1 MFYGNSVF
9 NQPLNN
15 LDVSKVT
22 NMDGV
27 FVGAF
32 AFNQDIGSWDVSSVT
47 SMDSMFENATSFNNG
62 PVISLSGSEI
72 EYVSPNYYSSSN
84 LGKIV
89 RNSTSNENY
98 ALNDQMFY
106 SNITYPNDSILT
118 FTNTNT
124 ATDGY
129 MVCGLININPSLLFV
144 SGASNS
150 QFYNILR
157 DAKHGNYSDLEA
169 LCAVLQPNSNRQLR
183 IWDNGTSSTNTNSI
197 NLGNNARMET
207 DSVISIKLNSAGGFT
222 VTNDG
227 AGTASPTHNTWSYD
241 SEWTDS
247 SWTGNWY
254 IFGCISRESSD
265 PGILFDNG
273 ISNWNVS
280 KVTTMHEMFK
290 LANAFNQPIGSWDVS
305 KVSNMDRMFNDA
317 SNFNQDIGSWDVSS
331 LISMERMFGNA
342 VVFNQALDSWNVS
355 KVENMSLVFRT
366 ANSFNQPL
374 GSWDMSSVTE
384 MYHMFS
390 GGCPFDQDISGWD
403 VSKVENISHIFSE
416 NSKFNQDISGWDV
429 SSVTNMEYTF
439 YGATAFNQDISNWDV
454 SQVSNMNEMF
464 NGASNFNQPLG
475 EKNIFG
481 TGDELPADF
490 GNMAHD
496 LFGVGGSSNWY
507 SCSIDSWGLMDDG
520 TILLYNRTFDT
531 HGRFC
536 RIDLSGDRVTDAA
549 RYREHELP
557 TYNSLTELVNGYNTA
572 PSLQNYVNFTAGT
585 GFNNITFTNG
595 WDVSK
600 VTNMNE
606 MFKLATAFNQPIG
619 SWDVSKVSNM
629 ERMFWFA
636 EVFNQDISN
645 WDVSQVSNMNKM
657 FDSADAFNQPLGGN
671 NFGTGDDLPADFGSM
686 TIPVHNVTCS
696 VDRWAYY
703 EPNKIIIYNYTEGSH
718 GRFALITMNGTYEN
732 NSSRLI
738 EQGGSTVY
746 NTRDELIDGYTTAT
760 AGTYSNEHSFES
772 GTGFYNITGWDVS
785 SVTTMEHMFMNAES
799 FNQDISNWNLPTS
812 GVDYTDYGLGSGH
825 SDNSFVESSIYYF
838 KVNSYSIN
846 VSTTVPTD
854 AEESAN
860 TGNSSSSIFVSIFGH
875 VLGHQQSS
883 FHQQASFSR
892 TPPSEIAL
900 GGWWLTGGSSGV
912 PRYYAKN
919 TSDETTTFVR
929 YVLTD
934 SNGEVGATHGIAFYV
949 DTNNDLILDTEWE
962 EGGTETPY
970 NLKVNGG
977 AAVSSSV
984 VQAGDAIEL
993 IGAGT
998 FVEATLT
1005 VPSELST
1012 TQDYEVIL
1020 ENELL
1025 FTSIDKGET
1034 LSKTFEIAQTQSAS
1048 HENIVVKMYNT
1059 SGDGVWFKNV
1069 TITFNTTEY
1078 VFTTVDNIYDAT
1090 YDASLGSRV
1099 GTFNTVGWLDEGD
1112 ATRPAIRYYTNIFNT
1127 SKSTINVS
1135 TTADSTDN
1143 ADTLATIYV
1152 SFLTT
1157 EGNNILVEQEL
1168 FTGLNKNETKTET
1181 FSLPAIYDNIQVQIY
1196 TTNTDAVALSEV
1208 EITYN
1213 NNIHLFTT
1221 VDNNIN
1227 SIEPRTKLSS
1237 NAGAGGYSCSAS
1249 SVNSGSTTSQPF
1261 EPFMAF
1267 EGNSSPAANTWVTAV
1282 GSYLGSGVYDGSNS
1296 IVTTTGTASGEYIIL
1311 NMPHALKLSAVKLAG
1326 QYTTATP
1333 PRISAPKNWSVYGKN
1348 SGNWELIQQFTNSVP
1363 GNGFSTYNLTT
1374 PSTTAYQSFA
1384 ILVTESNGD
1393 TIVCISEIEFVVISD
1408 DDVGINNTVG
1418 WFDFGTGADN
1428 PHTRYYTNIS
1438 NSYTINVSTTA
1449 DSIDYAETVA
1459 TIYVSFLTT
1468 EGNNILVDQEL
1479 FTGLNKNETKTGTF
1493 SLPALYD
1500 NIQVQIHATEPDGV
1514 VFSEVKITYN
1524 DVIHIFTNVDN
1535 TYNDGNGVNNTVGW
1549 LDGNPEEEL
1558 IPYPYTRTYTN
1569 ISNS

>member
-1 MFYGNSVF
+1 
-9 NQPLNN
+9 
-15 LDVSKVT
+15 VT

-47 SMDSMFENATSFNNG
+47 SMDSMFENATSFN
-62 PVISLSGSEI
+62 
-72 EYVSPNYYSSSN
+72 
-84 LGKIV
+84 
-89 RNSTSNENY
+89 
-98 ALNDQMFY
+98 
-106 SNITYPNDSILT
+106 
-118 FTNTNT
+118 
-124 ATDGY
+124 
-129 MVCGLININPSLLFV
+129 
-144 SGASNS
+144 
-150 QFYNILR
+150 
-157 DAKHGNYSDLEA
+157 
-169 LCAVLQPNSNRQLR
+169 
-183 IWDNGTSSTNTNSI
+183 
-197 NLGNNARMET
+197 
-207 DSVISIKLNSAGGFT
+207 
-222 VTNDG
+222 
-227 AGTASPTHNTWSYD
+227 
-241 SEWTDS
+241 
-247 SWTGNWY
+247 
-254 IFGCISRESSD
+254 
-265 PGILFDNG
+265 NG

-342 VVFNQALDSWNVS
+342 VDFNQALDSWNVS

-366 ANSFNQPL
+366 ASSFNQPL

-390 GGCPFDQDISGWD
+390 GGCPFDQDISGWN
-403 VSKVENISHIFSE
+403 VSKVENISHMFSE

-439 YGATAFNQDISNWDV
+439 YSATAFNQDISNWDV

-496 LFGVGGSSNWY
+496 LFGVGGLSNWY
-507 SCSIDSWGLMDDG
+507 SCSIDLWGLMDDG

-536 RIDLSGDRVTDAA
+536 RIDLSGDRVTNAA

-629 ERMFWFA
+629 ERMFWYA
-636 EVFNQDISN
+636 EVFNQDISI

-671 NFGTGDDLPADFGSM
+671 NFGTGDDLPANFGEFTNGSNNH
-686 TIPVHNVTCS
+686 TIS
-696 VDRWAYY
+696 YWAYNPSDNDIILATTVISDGWLQFVKITREGEDKSFTSGY
-703 EPNKIIIYNYTEGSH
+703 KAFDTSATLRSQQALIDEFNNATFYTDEPN
-718 GRFALITMNGTYEN
+718 EN
-732 NSSRLI
+732 WFTK
-738 EQGGSTVY
+738 G
-746 NTRDELIDGYTTAT
+746 A
-760 AGTYSNEHSFES
+760 
-772 GTGFYNITGWDVS
+772 GFYNITGWDVS
-785 SVTTMEHMFMNAES
+785 SVTTMNGMFMNAES
-799 FNQDISNWNLPTS
+799 FNQDISDWNLPTS

-825 SDNSFVESSIYYF
+825 SDNLFVESSIYYF
-838 KVNSYSIN
+838 KVNPYSIN

-854 AEESAN
+854 AEQPGFN

-900 GGWWLTGGSSGV
+900 GGWWHAGGSSGV

-934 SNGEVGATHGIAFYV
+934 SNGQVGATHGIAFYV

-962 EGGTETPY
+962 VGGTETPY

-977 AAVSSSV
+977 AAVTSSV

-1020 ENELL
+1020 EEELL
-1025 FTSIDKGET
+1025 YTSIDKGET
-1034 LSKTFEIAQTQSAS
+1034 LSKTFEIAQSVS
-1048 HENIVVKMYNT
+1048 HENIVVKVYNT

-1099 GTFNTVGWLDEGD
+1099 GTFNTVGWLDEGHS
-1112 ATRPAIRYYTNIFNT
+1112 TRPAIRYYTNIFNP

-1135 TTADSTDN
+1135 TTADSIDN

-1157 EGNNILVEQEL
+1157 EGNNILVDQEL

-1196 TTNTDAVALSEV
+1196 TTNTDDAVALSDV

-1221 VDNNIN
+1221 VDNTIN

-1267 EGNSSPAANTWVTAV
+1267 EGNSSPAANAWVTAT
-1282 GSYLGSGVYDGSNS
+1282 GSYLGSGSYNGSNS
-1296 IVTTTGTASGEYIIL
+1296 IATTSGTASGEYIIL
-1311 NMPHALKLSAVKLAG
+1311 NMPHGIKLSAVKLAG
-1326 QYTTATP
+1326 QYTTSTP
-1333 PRISAPKNWSVYGKN
+1333 PRISAPKGWSVYGKN
-1348 SGNWELIQQFTNSVP
+1348 SGSWELIQHFTNSIP
-1363 GNGFSTYNLTT
+1363 GNGFSTFNLTT
-1374 PSTTAYQSFA
+1374 PSTIEYQSFA
-1384 ILVTESNGD
+1384 IVVTESNGD
-1393 TIVCISEIEFVVISD
+1393 TIVCISEIEFVGISAD
-1408 DDVGINNTVG
+1408 GVGVNNTVG
-1418 WFDFGTGADN
+1418 WFDFASPQTV
-1428 PHTRYYTNIS
+1428 PYTRYYTNIS

-1449 DSIDYAETVA
+1449 NSIDNAETVG

-1468 EGNNILVDQEL
+1468 EGNNIL
-1479 FTGLNKNETKTGTF
+1479 
-1493 SLPALYD
+1493 
-1500 NIQVQIHATEPDGV
+1500 
-1514 VFSEVKITYN
+1514 
-1524 DVIHIFTNVDN
+1524 
-1535 TYNDGNGVNNTVGW
+1535 
-1549 LDGNPEEEL
+1549 
-1558 IPYPYTRTYTN
+1558 
-1569 ISNS
+1569 